1 MPEIQKGN
9 ARTGERKSELVC
21 RSQLLLQYLLAFDH
35 LLDTPEAGGVQD
47 PGLRASRAD
56 ALPEEGFTD

>member
-1 MPEIQKGN
+1 
-9 ARTGERKSELVC
+9 
-21 RSQLLLQYLLAFDH
+21 LQYLLAFDH

-47 PGLRASRAD
+47 LGLRATRAE

>member
-1 MPEIQKGN
+1 
-9 ARTGERKSELVC
+9 
-21 RSQLLLQYLLAFDH
+21 LQYLLAFDH